1 MVSKSEGFR
10 LETQQDFC
18 QFGQFNATLALQRKK
33 SLTISSHDQQNR
45 IQMTVT
51 SFLQLF
57 FAVLL
62 K

>member
-33 SLTISSHDQQNR
+33 GLTINSQQSR